1 MVSQR
6 NELWDCIAFTTH
18 HPTFMWHSLLL
29 SVTSATGQVFIF
41 HTISRYGAL
50 VFTIIMT

>member
-1 MVSQR
+1 M
-6 NELWDCIAFTTH
+6 F
-18 HPTFMWHSLLL
+18 FWHSILL
-29 SVTSATGQVFIF
+29 SITSATGQIFIF